1 MEFASLYAVV
11 LLLAVCSAVQW
22 KHKTGRVPNGDKV
35 PFDIAMDGKTMIT
48 VSHKPEGSAENFRET
63 TNLFVFNRN
72 LVAIRDSVDKK
83 CYIQHTDLT
92 YAAMQAVVN
101 GDRQDTTGD
110 ETEGQEER
118 IDVSSLT
125 CKPFTPFAVK
135 LLFGDEIES
144 FCRFHDVYFLDDSN
158 VEVVGKEVEPMR
170 DGPANLRLRRDVE
183 ISITVSIGPFRVKVT
198 VKF

>member
-1 MEFASLYAVV
+1 
-11 LLLAVCSAVQW
+11 
-22 KHKTGRVPNGDKV
+22 
-35 PFDIAMDGKTMIT
+35 MDGKTMIT

-72 LVAIRDSVDKK
+72 LVAIRDSVDKR
-83 CYIQHTDLT
+83 CYIQHTDAT
-92 YAAMQAVVN
+92 YAEMKAMVN
-101 GDRQDTTGD
+101 GDAQDTNGDVTGD
-110 ETEGQEER
+110 EER

-158 VEVVGKEVEPMR
+158 VQVVGKEVAPIG
-170 DGPANLRLRRDVE
+170 DGAANLRLRRDLE
-183 ISITVSIGPFRVKVT
+183 ITVTVSIGPIRIKVT
-198 VKF
+198 VRI